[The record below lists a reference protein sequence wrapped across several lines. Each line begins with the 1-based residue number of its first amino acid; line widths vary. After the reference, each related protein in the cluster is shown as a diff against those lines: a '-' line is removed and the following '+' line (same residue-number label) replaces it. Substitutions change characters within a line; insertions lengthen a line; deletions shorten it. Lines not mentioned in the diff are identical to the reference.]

1 VSCLEFASLI
11 SSYEALMVA
20 LVSRLFEFVVLKE
33 INSLKSI
40 I

>member
-1 VSCLEFASLI
+1 VTCWEFASLI
-11 SSYEALMVA
+11 SSFEALLVA